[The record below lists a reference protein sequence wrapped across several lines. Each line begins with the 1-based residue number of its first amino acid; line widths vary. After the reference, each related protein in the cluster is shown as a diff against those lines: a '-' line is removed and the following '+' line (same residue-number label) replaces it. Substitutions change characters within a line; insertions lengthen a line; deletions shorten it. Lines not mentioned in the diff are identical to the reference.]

1 MKTETKL
8 NPQAVRL
15 ELSRLEKMKVKRW
28 YLQEDHT
35 ASEIASRL
43 DIPQLVRNVTQL
55 LYIQGW
61 TKIKKRQRALVSI
74 DKSEVAPLNKEEEE
88 EVEKAQAF
96 KDQSEELLE
105 KSFKMGRE
113 AVDAKTLREASS
125 ATKNYMDTYG
135 RAKLM
140 SSPVL
145 EIKVAIGVG
154 LFTVGEEQKASV
166 LVTDG
171 MKIAQP
177 IDSPPLTSDIG
188 I

>member
-1 MKTETKL
+1 MFMATEKCFDRLDL
-8 NPQAVRL
+8 NRL
-15 ELSRLEKMKVKRW
+15 DLMRVKRW
-28 YLQEDHT
+28 YLQEHCG
-35 ASEIASRL
+35 ALEIAEKLGLPEVAEKIR
-43 DIPQLVRNVTQL
+43 QL
-55 LYIQGW
+55 LYRKGW
-61 TKIKKRQRALVSI
+61 TKLKKKYRVIDITDKDDIPAL
-74 DKSEVAPLNKEEEE
+74 SEEEEE

-125 ATKNYMDTYG
+125 ATRNYIDAYQ
-135 RAKLM
+135 RSKLM
-140 SSPVL
+140 SAPVL
-145 EIKVAIGVG
+145 EIQVNIGVG
-154 LFTVGEEQKASV
+154 LFTLGEEQKAS
-166 LVTDG
+166 LPAAGG

>member
-8 NPQAVRL
+8 NPGATRL
-15 ELSRLEKMKVKRW
+15 ELSRLEKMRVKRW
-28 YLQEDHT
+28 YLQEDHSPT
-35 ASEIASRL
+35 EIASRL
-43 DIPQLVRNVTQL
+43 DIPQLARNIGQFL
-55 LYIQGW
+55 CNQGW
-61 TKIKKRQRALVSI
+61 TKIKKRQRAMVI
-74 DKSEVAPLNKEEEE
+74 ANADTPAPLNEEEQE
-88 EVEKAQAF
+88 EIEKAQAF

-105 KSFKMGRE
+105 KSFEYGRK
-113 AVDAKTLREASS
+113 AVDAKELREASS

-140 SSPVL
+140 TAPVL
-145 EIKVAIGVG
+145 EIKIALGVG
-154 LFTVGEEQKASV
+154 LFTVGEEQQPGV
-166 LVTDG
+166 LVTGG

>member
-1 MKTETKL
+1 
-8 NPQAVRL
+8 
-15 ELSRLEKMKVKRW
+15 
-28 YLQEDHT
+28 
-35 ASEIASRL
+35 
-43 DIPQLVRNVTQL
+43 
-55 LYIQGW
+55 
-61 TKIKKRQRALVSI
+61 
-74 DKSEVAPLNKEEEE
+74 
-88 EVEKAQAF
+88 
-96 KDQSEELLE
+96 
-105 KSFKMGRE
+105 
-113 AVDAKTLREASS
+113 
-125 ATKNYMDTYG
+125 
-135 RAKLM
+135 M

>member
-1 MKTETKL
+1 
-8 NPQAVRL
+8 
-15 ELSRLEKMKVKRW
+15 MKVKRW
-28 YLQEDHT
+28 YLQRDFEPG
-35 ASEIASRL
+35 EIAKKL
-43 DIPQLVRNVTQL
+43 NIPELALNL
-55 LYIQGW
+55 AKALYRRGW
-61 TKIKKRQRALVSI
+61 TKVKKKRAIVLRETAGIPMYSNDEQEEI
-74 DKSEVAPLNKEEEE
+74 DKI
-88 EVEKAQAF
+88 QAF

-105 KSFKMGRE
+105 KSYEYGRK
-113 AVDAKTLREASS
+113 AVDAKELREASS
-125 ATKNYMDTYG
+125 ATKNYMDTYSK
-135 RAKLM
+135 AKLM

-145 EIKVAIGVG
+145 EIKIALGVG